1 MGSSESNACARAQ
14 EASTM
19 PRQTTTDVTEQ
30 KRLNDAREAGIPWK
44 KWGPYLSERQ
54 WGTVRED
61 YSEDGNAWDY
71 FSHDQARSRA
81 YRWGEDGLGGISDD
95 KQRLCFALAL
105 WNERDPI
112 LKERLFGL
120 TNSEANHGEDVKE
133 YYFYI
138 DSTPTHSYMK
148 YLYKYPQRE
157 FPYRGLIETNR
168 RRSREEFEYE
178 LLDTGAFDEDRY
190 FDVFVEYAKEGPE
203 DVLVRITVC
212 NRGPEAA
219 RLRVLPTL
227 WFRNTWS
234 WGDDQPK
241 PVLRAEGR
249 SAIHA
254 SHPELGDYWLSCD
267 GASELLF
274 TENESNA
281 QRLWGQPSASPYV
294 KDAFHA
300 YIVSGRG
307 EAVNPARVGTKAA
320 AHFALD
326 VPAGGSRTVRLR
338 LAAARSG
345 DAFGGFEQTFADRIA
360 DADEFYQR
368 ITPHALS
375 EDERRVHRQAL
386 AGMLWSKQFYY
397 FDLEQWLREHHSHP
411 LAESPRPGVR
421 NTEWFHMLNA
431 DIISMPDK
439 WEYPWYAAWDL
450 AFHTTA
456 LALVDFD
463 FAKEQLLLMLR
474 NLYAH
479 PNGQI
484 PAYEWNFG
492 DVNPP
497 VHAWATLYL
506 FKMERTLG
514 RADLRFLERSFQGLM
529 LNFNWWVNRKDPSGR
544 NVFAGGFLGLDNIG
558 VFDRSAQLPTG
569 GSLEQADGTAWMA
582 FYCQAMLEIAL
593 ILAEHDPMYEE
604 VAFKFIQHFMWI
616 AYAMDRIGDNK
627 DEMWDEEDGFFYDLL
642 RLPDGQAMRLKVRS
656 LVGLLPL
663 CASTV
668 FEADSVSRYPKLME
682 MVALFRKR
690 HPELASHLAPT
701 DEGFIGQKGRR
712 LLAIL
717 NKKKLER
724 VLGYMLDE
732 SEFLGPHGI
741 RSLSRYHLD
750 HPFTFWVGHQEF
762 KVQYLPA
769 ESNTG
774 MFGGNSNWRGPV
786 WMPVNALIVR
796 ALMNLYPFFGDDF
809 KVQCPTGSGR
819 YMTLFEV
826 AQELARRLAGTFLR
840 GADGRRPVYG
850 GMAKFQDDPHWRDLI
865 LFHEYFHGD
874 NGAGLGASHQ
884 TGWTGL
890 VALLLDVF
898 GRVDAKEL
906 LEAERGSLVD
916 RLMREQVTGEQAA
929 SAARRE
935 RG

>member
-1 MGSSESNACARAQ
+1 
-14 EASTM
+14 M
-19 PRQTTTDVTEQ
+19 PDEKIVDVVEQ
-30 KRLNDAREAGIPWK
+30 RRLNDAREAGIPWK

-61 YSEDGNAWDY
+61 YSDDGNAWDY

-81 YRWGEDGLGGISDD
+81 YRWGEDGLAGISDD

-133 YYFYI
+133 YDFYI

-157 FPYRGLIETNR
+157 YPYRDLIETNR
-168 RRSREEFEYE
+168 GRSREDFEYE
-178 LLDTGAFDEDRY
+178 LLDTGVFEEDRY

-203 DVLVRITVC
+203 DLFVRVTVC

-227 WFRNTWS
+227 WFRNTWT
-234 WGDDQPK
+234 WGDDERK
-241 PVLRAEGR
+241 PSLRAAGPGV
-249 SAIHA
+249 IHA
-254 SHPELGDYWLSCD
+254 SHPEIGDYWLSCD

-281 QRLWGQPSASPYV
+281 ERLWNQPSASPYV

-300 YIVSGRG
+300 YIVSGRS
-307 EAVNPARVGTKAA
+307 EAVNPERVGTKAA

-326 VPAGGSRTVRLR
+326 VPAGGSQMVRLR
-338 LAAARSG
+338 LSAAKPR
-345 DAFGGFEQTFADRIA
+345 DPFIGFEKTFESRIA

-368 ITPHALS
+368 IAPDTLN
-375 EDERRVHRQAL
+375 EDQRRVHRQAL

-397 FDLEQWLREHHSHP
+397 FDLEQWLREHQSDP
-411 LAESPRPGVR
+411 LAVSPRRGVR

-484 PAYEWNFG
+484 PAYEWNFS

-497 VHAWATLYL
+497 VHAWAALYL
-506 FKMERTLG
+506 YKMEKTLG
-514 RADLRFLERSFQGLM
+514 RADLRFLERSFQGLL
-529 LNFNWWVNRKDPSGR
+529 LNFNWWVNRKDPSGK
-544 NVFAGGFLGLDNIG
+544 NVFGGGFLGLDNIG

-582 FYCQAMLEIAL
+582 FYCQCMLEISL
-593 ILAEHDPMYEE
+593 ILCDYDPMYEAH
-604 VAFKFIQHFMWI
+604 AFKFVQHFMWI
-616 AYAMDRIGDNK
+616 SYAMDRIGDNK
-627 DEMWDEEDGFFYDLL
+627 DEMWDEQDGFFYDLL
-642 RLPDGQAMRLKVRS
+642 RLPDGRATRLKVRS

-668 FEADSVSRYPKLME
+668 FEADSITRYPKLME
-682 MVALFRKR
+682 MIALFRKR
-690 HPELASHLAPT
+690 HPEMVSHVAPT
-701 DEGFIGQKGRR
+701 DEGFIGHKGRR
-712 LLAIL
+712 LLSIL

-732 SEFLGPHGI
+732 NEFFGPHGI
-741 RSLSRYHLD
+741 RSVSRYHLD
-750 HPFTFWVGHQEF
+750 HPFTVWVGDQEF

-769 ESNTG
+769 ESNTA

-786 WMPVNALIVR
+786 WMPVNALIIR
-796 ALMNLYPFFGDDF
+796 ALLNLYPFYGDDF
-809 KVQCPTGSGR
+809 KVECPTGSGR
-819 YMTLFEV
+819 HLTLFEV
-826 AQELARRLAGTFLR
+826 AQELARRIAGTFLR

-850 GMAKFQDDPHWRDLI
+850 GTGKFQDDPHWRDL
-865 LFHEYFHGD
+865 LQFFEYFHGD

-898 GRVDAKEL
+898 GRVDAKAL
-906 LEAERGSLVD
+906 LEIEKGSLTD
-916 RLMREQVTGEQAA
+916 RMMREQVGGRQTT
-929 SAARRE
+929 
-935 RG
+935 